1 MKMEKIR
8 KIFFT
13 DLLVIIPIAGTIYLM
28 LWFLN
33 LVDSI
38 FRNPIEKLVGFP
50 ILGIG
55 VVITVAI
62 TLLTGVIATN
72 YLGKEVIFFID
83 KTIRRIPIVNSIYI
97 SMKQLIDTVFME
109 QKNAFKNVVLIQYPS
124 EGIYALGFI
133 TSITPEL
140 ISNIVGEPMKNIFV
154 PTTPNPTTGMLV
166 MISEKNIIYLRMPI
180 DTAIKIVVSGGILVP
195 EMNEIRIRS

>member
-1 MKMEKIR
+1 MKMKKIR

-13 DLLVIIPIAGTIYLM
+13 GLLAIIPIAGTIYLM
-28 LWFLN
+28 FWFLN

-55 VVITVAI
+55 VVITVCI

-72 YLGKEVIFFID
+72 YLGREVIFFID
-83 KTIRRIPIVNSIYI
+83 KTIRRIPIANSIYT

-109 QKNAFKNVVLIQYPS
+109 QKNAFKSVVLIQYPS
-124 EGIYALGFI
+124 KGIYVLGFI
-133 TSITPEL
+133 TSIAPEL
-140 ISNIVGEPMKNIFV
+140 ISDIVGEPMKNIFV

-166 MISEKNIIYLRMPI
+166 MIPEKNIICLRMPV
-180 DTAIKIVVSGGILVP
+180 DAAVKIVVSGGILVP
-195 EMNEIRIRS
+195 EMNEN